1 MGKDT
6 FERHRS
12 LFTASFD
19 PQLKKRFIKRFVW
32 GVFLYGSETCM
43 DSQESRHEKNRRFG
57 DVDMEENGGKWRTS
71 SGLTGSQVTKSY
83 LELEKPAS

>member
-1 MGKDT
+1 MAKDT
-6 FERHRS
+6 CERHRS

-57 DVDMEENGGKWRTS
+57 DVDMAEPYS
-71 SGLTGSQVTKSY
+71 SKVYSIVYIRKQDS
-83 LELEKPAS
+83 